1 MEKIAPALVTLEDGK
16 PYAPAFGDI
25 YATRSGA
32 YGQACAVFLA
42 QGEIVRRWANK
53 SVFTI
58 LENGF
63 GLGTNFL
70 ATLKAWREDSH
81 CSQRLHFVS
90 IERYPVSSDELVR
103 FAAPEVVELAEE
115 LAKKWPVRI
124 PGFHT
129 IDFDDGRVKLTLIFH
144 DSDEI
149 APKLS
154 LHYDALYLD
163 GFAPNK
169 NEAMWND
176 RLLMTLARKARQGA
190 CVTTWCTA
198 GHVRR
203 ALERAGFKLH
213 RLEGFGKKSERLFGE
228 MKAPRTRY
236 ADARPIR
243 DVIVIG
249 GGLSGANA
257 AYALTQRGLKVRV
270 VDAAPVP
277 GAAASALAW
286 GILHPH
292 YSRDDNLLSRLSR
305 QGFLTTRNRLKHLE
319 ALTGEELF
327 SDTGCLQMAHSDA
340 IEREWHEAKDKA
352 LPFAMPEDYA
362 QLIDQESA
370 SDKAGLALQRGGW
383 WFPMAGMVR
392 VGAYCRALIATSG
405 VPYRGNTEVRRLEPT
420 EIGWR
425 LIGEFGEG
433 IDEASDVVIAC
444 AGDSARLLEPY
455 QHMAI
460 DALKGRITLLRDTDL
475 EGLQIPVSGEGYI
488 VRMKDGYSGIG
499 ATYELPQKGPWTE
512 NMAHEANLS
521 KLETILKNPTPC
533 VVTGAYCGARAVG
546 AGRVPIV
553 GGVCNEAQWLDV
565 ARDNVSRV
573 DYEKGPLIPG
583 LWVMTAMGSRGVSM
597 SALCSEVLASE
608 MTDEAMI
615 LDAPTIK
622 GIGARRLMRQ
632 RIKEEIL
639 EKNS

>member
-16 PYAPAFGDI
+16 PYAPVFGDI

-42 QGEIVRRWANK
+42 QGEIARRWANK
-53 SVFTI
+53 PVFTI

-70 ATLKAWREDSH
+70 ATLKAWREDPHS
-81 CSQRLHFVS
+81 SQRLHFVS

-103 FAAPEVVELAEE
+103 FAAPEVAELAKE

-129 IDFDDGRVKLTLIFH
+129 IDFDDGRVKLTLVFH

-169 NEAMWND
+169 NEAMWDD
-176 RLLMTLARKARQGA
+176 RLLMTLTRKARHGA
-190 CVTTWCTA
+190 SVTTWCTA

-203 ALERAGFKLH
+203 ALERAGFELH

-319 ALTGEELF
+319 A
-327 SDTGCLQMAHSDA
+327 
-340 IEREWHEAKDKA
+340 
-352 LPFAMPEDYA
+352 
-362 QLIDQESA
+362 
-370 SDKAGLALQRGGW
+370 
-383 WFPMAGMVR
+383 
-392 VGAYCRALIATSG
+392 
-405 VPYRGNTEVRRLEPT
+405 
-420 EIGWR
+420 
-425 LIGEFGEG
+425 
-433 IDEASDVVIAC
+433 
-444 AGDSARLLEPY
+444 
-455 QHMAI
+455 
-460 DALKGRITLLRDTDL
+460 
-475 EGLQIPVSGEGYI
+475 
-488 VRMKDGYSGIG
+488 
-499 ATYELPQKGPWTE
+499 
-512 NMAHEANLS
+512 
-521 KLETILKNPTPC
+521 
-533 VVTGAYCGARAVG
+533 
-546 AGRVPIV
+546 
-553 GGVCNEAQWLDV
+553 
-565 ARDNVSRV
+565 
-573 DYEKGPLIPG
+573 
-583 LWVMTAMGSRGVSM
+583 
-597 SALCSEVLASE
+597 
-608 MTDEAMI
+608 
-615 LDAPTIK
+615 
-622 GIGARRLMRQ
+622 
-632 RIKEEIL
+632 
-639 EKNS
+639 